1 MYKIYTTM
9 ASFKLKSINQFNK
22 MEMAGVLLIA
32 IFILFP
38 IRVPAFMNSTVS
50 YIALFGIAVYLFMN
64 ANPVLGV
71 LFLFV
76 IYEIMRRANAYDF
89 KPANELMN
97 TAEPMTAPEIIP
109 ASVNDAD
116 DILDKKIDQTLEE
129 EFVNTLAPIGHSE
142 TPKYDD
148 DNVRPVNSNTAI
160 SASLF

>member
-1 MYKIYTTM
+1 M

-22 MEMAGVLLIA
+22 MEMAAVLLIA

-38 IRVPAFMNSTVS
+38 IRVPGWMNTPFS
-50 YIALFGIAVYLFMN
+50 YILYFAVAVFLFMN

-76 IYEIMRRANAYDF
+76 IYEIMRRANASDF
-89 KPANELMN
+89 KPAEAHFSRQY
-97 TAEPMTAPEIIP
+97 AEPMTEIIP
-109 ASVNDAD
+109 APLSETGPIMDV
-116 DILDKKIDQTLEE
+116 KEKTLEE

-148 DNVRPVNSNTAI
+148 DSVKPVSSNVGN
-160 SASLF
+160 ASLF